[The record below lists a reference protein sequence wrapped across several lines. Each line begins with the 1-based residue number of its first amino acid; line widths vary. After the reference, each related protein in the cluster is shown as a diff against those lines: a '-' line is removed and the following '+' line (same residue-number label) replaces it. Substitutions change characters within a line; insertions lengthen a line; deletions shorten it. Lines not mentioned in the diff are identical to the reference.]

1 MSSSPEL
8 RELFFSRTNDFLHV
22 FLQKQSCRS
31 KETVKAY
38 RISLNDFFT
47 YVTEVIGENV
57 MKFRFTDCT
66 YEFVL
71 IYSQYLQEDRKLSNS
86 TVNQRLAAIKSY
98 LKYVADDDITL
109 MQVYMAIQKV
119 PNLKNAKLQR
129 PVICSRD
136 LAALFEEPAD
146 TKFGRRDRMI
156 LILLFDTAIRVSELT
171 AIKLG
176 DLNLEVEHPTMII
189 HGKGKKTRSVTLN
202 GKCAEHIKNYVL
214 NYHETDADK
223 NVPLFYTMI
232 HGKMNHMSSRN
243 VERIVKK
250 YADLI
255 REKSEALPQSV
266 YPHMLR
272 RTRATGLYQDGVPL
286 EMISAILGHENS
298 ETTKIYAIP
307 SVKQM
312 REALEKGQLEKDDQ
326 EKLWEGKT
334 DEIRRVF
341 GLT

>member
-1 MSSSPEL
+1 MFL
-8 RELFFSRTNDFLHV
+8 LKQTRRSR
-22 FLQKQSCRS
+22 
-31 KETVKAY
+31 ETVKAY
-38 RISLNDFFT
+38 RISLNDFYT
-47 YVTEVIGENV
+47 YVTEVIGKNV
-57 MKFRFTDCT
+57 MKFQFTDCT

-71 IYSQYLQEDRKLSNS
+71 VYSQYLQETRKLANS
-86 TVNQRLAAIKSY
+86 TVNQRLAALKAY
-98 LKYVADDDITL
+98 LKYVADDDIAL
-109 MQVYMAIQKV
+109 MQVYMAVQKV
-119 PNLKNAKLQR
+119 PNLKTAKLQR

-136 LAALFEEPAD
+136 LAVLFEEPAD
-146 TKFGRRDRMI
+146 TKFGRRDRVI

-176 DLNLEVEHPTMII
+176 DLNLGVEHPTMII

-202 GKCAEHIKNYVL
+202 RKCAEHIKSYVL
-214 NYHETDADK
+214 HYHGTEAAKDA
-223 NVPLFYTMI
+223 PLFYTMI
-232 HGKMNHMSSRN
+232 HGEMHHMSSRN

-266 YPHMLR
+266 YPHMFR

-286 EMISAILGHENS
+286 EMISAILGHENT

-307 SVKQM
+307 SVEQM
-312 REALEKGQLEKDDQ
+312 REALEKGQPEEDDR

-334 DEIRRVF
+334 DEIRRMF